1 MTTLLS
7 DYTFPDYAD
16 LFDSA
21 RADILKRCTQR
32 QLADVFNICVGSI
45 DPWLEVKAK
54 SDAFAADDVAT
65 HSHNVAIA

>member
-7 DYTFPDYAD
+7 DHTFPDYAD

-32 QLADVFNICVGSI
+32 QLADVFNI
-45 DPWLEVKAK
+45 DAWLEVKAK
-54 SDAFAADDVAT
+54 SDAFAADDVPT
-65 HSHNVAIA
+65 HSHNVATA